1 MRNSAI
7 LKKLC
12 HFDEQRWWVRGSE
25 EKSSGTN
32 HRIPGMAHKISHL
45 PLTDCFRSCRFEM
58 TSFFIISLPMA
69 INTKFKQL
77 FPVLVLSIFSFT
89 AFAQNKQ
96 LKPVIAE
103 IILPTKGDY
112 SSLTHINTANIQL
125 ENVMKWQNRIIFYTK
140 TANVETFEKHI
151 RQTYSNYKVVFF
163 QNPFYDFERKYC
175 SNKTVAKE
183 WTNIILSANLVKNP
197 KMQQEYL
204 NYHAT
209 QFQKWP
215 EVSQG
220 FCNADFQQ
228 LLVFKT
234 GRQLMLVISIPKG
247 KTLDE
252 LNPLTTKNN
261 PRVDDWNNMMKKYQ
275 EGIKG
280 TKKGEVW
287 VFFKDIDKNK

>member
-1 MRNSAI
+1 MIKKRTKRDSRLNNSVV
-7 LKKLC
+7 L
-12 HFDEQRWWVRGSE
+12 G
-25 EKSSGTN
+25 
-32 HRIPGMAHKISHL
+32 
-45 PLTDCFRSCRFEM
+45 
-58 TSFFIISLPMA
+58 
-69 INTKFKQL
+69 FKQL
-77 FPVLVLSIFSFT
+77 LIILILSIFSFT
-89 AFAQNKQ
+89 AYSQDKQ

-103 IILPTKGDY
+103 IIMDGN
-112 SSLTHINTANIQL
+112 SSLDVTIHELSADTGIQNI
-125 ENVMKWQNRIIFYTK
+125 MRWQNRIIFYTK
-140 TANVETFEKHI
+140 TKD
-151 RQTYSNYKVVFF
+151 VVAFKRLITKSFKGCKIIFF

-175 SNKTVAKE
+175 SDKSIARE
-183 WTNIILSANLVKNP
+183 WTNIILSANLVKDP

-215 EVSQG
+215 EVSRG

-247 KTLDE
+247 KTLDK

-261 PRVDDWNNMMKKYQ
+261 PRVNDWNKIMSKYQ
-275 EGIKG
+275 EGIEG

>member
-1 MRNSAI
+1 MIKKRIKRDGVLNNSVV
-7 LKKLC
+7 L
-12 HFDEQRWWVRGSE
+12 G
-25 EKSSGTN
+25 
-32 HRIPGMAHKISHL
+32 
-45 PLTDCFRSCRFEM
+45 
-58 TSFFIISLPMA
+58 
-69 INTKFKQL
+69 FKQL
-77 FPVLVLSIFSFT
+77 LIILILSIFSFT
-89 AFAQNKQ
+89 AYSQQKQ

-103 IILPTKGDY
+103 IIMTGN
-112 SSLTHINTANIQL
+112 SSLDVAIHNLSADTGIQNI
-125 ENVMKWQNRIIFYTK
+125 MRWQNRIIFYAKTK
-140 TANVETFEKHI
+140 D
-151 RQTYSNYKVVFF
+151 VVAFNRLITKSFKRCKIIFF

-175 SNKTVAKE
+175 SDKSVARE
-183 WTNIILSANLVKNP
+183 WTNIILSANLVKDP

-215 EVSQG
+215 EVSKG

-261 PRVDDWNNMMKKYQ
+261 PRVNDWNKIMSKYQ
-275 EGIKG
+275 EGIEG